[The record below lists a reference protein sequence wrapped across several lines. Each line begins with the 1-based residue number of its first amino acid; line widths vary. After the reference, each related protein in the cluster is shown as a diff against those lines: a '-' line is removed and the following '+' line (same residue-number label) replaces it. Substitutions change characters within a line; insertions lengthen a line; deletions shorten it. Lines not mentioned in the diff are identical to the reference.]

1 MAIHSCILTW
11 RIPRTEETPQMTLTK
26 ATMAPAQTSTDTQAA
41 LARFSIAIFASE
53 AVFNVT
59 ITCCYILSL
68 FFIYLFRCIGS

>member
-41 LARFSIAIFASE
+41 LARSGLHAPIGGGEGTAFLFHCCSTDIFIE
-53 AVFNVT
+53 
-59 ITCCYILSL
+59 
-68 FFIYLFRCIGS
+68 